1 MKKLIACAIAAL
13 SFHANSQANVVYEWQ
28 GNNDATPYNIT
39 MRMEFSDAAVEAGRL
54 SLKMREH
61 DFDPQ
66 AGLVNF
72 YYKAPGKAQ
81 PITYATRERAFA
93 EGDLLEMD
101 IVFLDDLTLAGG
113 FKAINVESHIFMES
127 VSNLFTV
134 TYANSD
140 ATMID
145 AGCTPWNNCAG
156 GTGVFRQVPEP
167 GSMALVGLG
176 LLGLARHARSKRK
189 KAAVA

>member
-39 MRMEFSDAAVEAGRL
+39 MRMEFSEAAFDAGRL
-54 SLKMREH
+54 SLRMREN
-61 DFDPQ
+61 DFDPES
-66 AGLVNF
+66 GLVNF
-72 YYKAPGKAQ
+72 YYKAPGKPR
-81 PITYATRERAFA
+81 PITYSTREHAFG

-101 IVFLDDLTLAGG
+101 IVFLDDLTLSGS
-113 FKAINVESHIFMES
+113 FKAFNFESHIFMES
-127 VSNLFTV
+127 ASNLFTV

-145 AGCTPWNNCAG
+145 AGCAPWSNCAG

-167 GSMALVGLG
+167 GSIALVGLG

>member
-28 GNNDATPYNIT
+28 GNNDATPYNIK
-39 MRMEFSDAAVEAGRL
+39 MRMEFSDGAFDAGRL
-54 SLKMREH
+54 TLKMREN
-61 DFDPQ
+61 DFDPE

-72 YYKAPGKAQ
+72 YYKAPGKPR
-81 PITYATRERAFA
+81 PITYARDHAFG

-101 IVFLDDLTLAGG
+101 IVFLDDLTLSGS
-113 FKAINVESHIFMES
+113 FKAFNFESHIFMAS
-127 VSNLFTV
+127 ANNLFTV

-145 AGCTPWNNCAG
+145 AGCAPSSNCAG

-167 GSMALVGLG
+167 GSTALMSLG
-176 LLGLARHARSKRK
+176 LLGVARHARSKRK
-189 KAAVA
+189 KGAV

>member
-1 MKKLIACAIAAL
+1 MKKLIACAIAAM
-13 SFHANSQANVVYEWQ
+13 SFHASSRANVVYEWH

-39 MRMEFSDAAVEAGRL
+39 MRMEFSDAAYDAGRL
-54 SLKMREH
+54 TLKMREH
-61 DFDPQ
+61 DFDAD

-72 YYKAPGKAQ
+72 YYKAPGKPR
-81 PITYATRERAFA
+81 PITYDRDRTFG

-101 IVFLDDLTLAGG
+101 IVFLDDLTLSGS
-113 FKAINVESHIFMES
+113 FKAFNFESHIFMES
-127 VSNLFTV
+127 ANNLFTV

-145 AGCTPWNNCAG
+145 AGCAPWSNCAG

-167 GSMALVGLG
+167 GSIALMGLG

-189 KAAVA
+189 KATVA